1 MFGRLSTMSIT
12 YRKLFGKFM
21 LSVKDRTVLVNRPVN
36 MRDNDISSDTVVL
49 YFIGDV
55 NLLYF
60 NKLRFP
66 DR

>member
-1 MFGRLSTMSIT
+1 MSIT

-49 YFIGDV
+49 YFIGNV

-66 DR
+66 DW

>member
-1 MFGRLSTMSIT
+1 
-12 YRKLFGKFM
+12 M
-21 LSVKDRTVLVNRPVN
+21 LSGKDRTVLVIRLVN